1 MRSKVV
7 ALFFFSILFQSLQAA
22 DSDDRA
28 QKYLSRA
35 SELVQQRKYAEAV
48 AECDR
53 IVRWKSNFAEAYY
66 TRGVANA
73 YLRRSDA
80 ALRDFTVAIR
90 YKPEY
95 PAALE
100 GRAALFRA
108 SAKLEEALLDYNSLI
123 RLVPNDARL
132 LRLRAYL
139 QLDLKHDDLALKDLD
154 EAIRMAP
161 QSADAQLDRTRIAE
175 RLTIRPIPKAVLAEL
190 QVAQETGGRSIA
202 PEPPI
207 APMPVNRPVMLHA
220 PAVAPIAPPQS
231 PVEQEKPVVQ
241 EKPPVAPEQSVQQQ
255 KPLVQEKP
263 AVPEKPVLQE
273 KPVVIQQQPVVQ
285 QQPVLQEKWMDAL
298 AAGLAFE
305 AKRDFANAIA
315 AFTKSTEIK
324 DENPEAHYHLGT
336 IYAGQ
341 GQSVL
346 ALYQLTLAIRYRAGY
361 ADALKARAQ
370 VKRSLGDE
378 AGAISDLQLAS
389 PAAKNTSPKN

>member
-1 MRSKVV
+1 MWLRV
-7 ALFFFSILFQSLQAA
+7 LTILFVPIVFQPLQAA

-35 SELVQQRKYAEAV
+35 SELLQQRKYADAV
-48 AECDR
+48 TECDR

-90 YKPEY
+90 YKPDY

-108 SAKLEEALLDYNSLI
+108 SSQLEEAMLDYNSLI

-139 QLDLKHDDLALKDLD
+139 HLDLKQDDLALKDLD
-154 EAIRMAP
+154 EAIRIAP
-161 QSADAQLDRTRIAE
+161 NTADAQLDRTRIAE
-175 RLTIRPIPKAVLAEL
+175 RLTVRPIPKPVLAEL
-190 QVAQETGGRSIA
+190 RLPQETAGPAIA

-207 APMPVNRPVMLHA
+207 PPTPVNKPVILHA
-220 PAVAPIAPPQS
+220 PAPAVTAIAPPQS
-231 PVEQEKPVVQ
+231 PVQQEKPVVQ
-241 EKPPVAPEQSVQQQ
+241 EKPTVQRPVVQQQ
-255 KPLVQEKP
+255 Q
-263 AVPEKPVLQE
+263 A
-273 KPVVIQQQPVVQ
+273 VQ

-298 AAGLAFE
+298 AAGLAFA

-315 AFTKSTEIK
+315 AFNKSTEIK
-324 DENPEAHYHLGT
+324 DENPEAHYQLGA

-346 ALYQLTLAIRYRAGY
+346 ALYQFTLAIRYRAGY

-378 AGAISDLQLAS
+378 AGATSDLQLAS
-389 PAAKNTSPKN
+389 PAVNNTSPRK